1 MPSAARVR
9 AFSVLRALDADRGTL
24 AEHLALAETGL
35 DNARERGFLHEL
47 VLGTLRA
54 RGRLDHALAS
64 MLDRPL
70 PRVDAAALAALRLG
84 AYQILDLRVPDRAA
98 VSESVDL
105 VRVEAPA
112 AGGFVNAVLRRLARE
127 GAPPLPDPER
137 QPEAWL
143 ASAGSLPAWLAG
155 RWLKQ
160 LGASGAVARAR
171 ALLEKPRTFLR
182 LNPRVAEARGKVLE
196 AGIELLPL
204 SLPGAFEA
212 RGGPV
217 ADLAEAGLVYIQD
230 QGSQLV
236 AHLAAG
242 PGQVLD
248 ACAAPGGKAT
258 LMADLGENRSVVATE
273 PGARRRDAMAGLL
286 RRWGTPNVRVVGADA
301 RRPPFAHGC
310 FDSVLLDAPCS
321 GLGTLGRHPDI
332 RWRTSEVDI
341 QRHARLQSTLLT
353 SLAPLVRKG
362 GRLIYATC
370 SSEPEENEQ
379 VVSAFLSSDSRLR
392 LEPMPSW
399 AAAFADG
406 SYARTGRDGSGD
418 LFFAALLRRV

>member
-9 AFSVLRALDADRGTL
+9 AFAVLRALDADRGTL

-35 DNARERGFLHEL
+35 GNPRERGFLHEL

-64 MLDRPL
+64 LLDRPL

-143 ASAGSLPAWLAG
+143 ASAGSLPAWLAS

-160 LGASGAVARAR
+160 LGAPEAVARAR
-171 ALLEKPRTFLR
+171 AFLVKPQTALR
-182 LNPRVAEARGKVLE
+182 LNPRVAEARGKVFE
-196 AGIELLPL
+196 AGVELLPL
-204 SLPGAFEA
+204 SLPGAFEF

-217 ADLAEAGLVYIQD
+217 AALAEAGLVYIQD

-242 PGQVLD
+242 PGPVLD

-258 LMADLGENRSVVATE
+258 LMADLDENRLVVASE
-273 PGARRRDAMAGLL
+273 PGARRREAMAGLL
-286 RRWGTPNVRVVGADA
+286 RRWGTRAVRVVGADA

-310 FDSVLLDAPCS
+310 FAGVLLDAPCS

-332 RWRTSEVDI
+332 RWRTSEADI
-341 QRHARLQSTLLT
+341 RRHARLQSTLLT
-353 SLAPLVRKG
+353 SLAPLVRRG

-379 VVSAFLSSDSRLR
+379 VVSAFLSTDSRFR
-392 LEPMPSW
+392 LEPLPSW
-399 AAAFADG
+399 AAAFTDG